1 MINCVL
7 KVNDLAFVL
16 SCWDYVIPLS
26 RITFIVLIVFIHGE
40 HWTVYPI
47 SNFSQ
52 TENIK
57 IEPDIFQNKDVSY
70 DVTLSGGLSC
80 ALPELQ
86 QPQLFSWTVIS
97 GKTKPKINSPYFC
110 ASHLFLY
117 LLLCRCF
124 VVIQHLGKLLDPCQG
139 LVDSPHFLTLSWC
152 HINTS
157 EQ

>member
-26 RITFIVLIVFIHGE
+26 RITFIAFIIFIHGE

-47 SNFSQ
+47 S
-52 TENIK
+52 TLVRRENIK
-57 IEPDIFQNKDVSY
+57 IEPNIFQNKVASY
-70 DVTLSGGLSC
+70 DVTLSRGLSC

-97 GKTKPKINSPYFC
+97 GKTKPKINSPHCIFIFVKVTC
-110 ASHLFLY
+110 SSICCSAVV
-117 LLLCRCF
+117 LLLSSILASSSILVR
-124 VVIQHLGKLLDPCQG
+124 VLLTALTSWHC
-139 LVDSPHFLTLSWC
+139 LVT
-152 HINTS
+152 
-157 EQ
+157 